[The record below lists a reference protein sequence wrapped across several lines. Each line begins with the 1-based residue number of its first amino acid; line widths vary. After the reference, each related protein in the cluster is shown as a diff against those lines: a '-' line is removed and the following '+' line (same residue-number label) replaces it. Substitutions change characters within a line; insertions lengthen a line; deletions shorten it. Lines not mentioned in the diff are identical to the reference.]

1 MVKMLLVIFIM
12 VYPGSCALWV
22 SQPPE
27 IRAQEGTTASLP
39 CSFNASRGKAAIG
52 SVTWYQD
59 KVAVGMELSNSTPGF
74 RGRLASFSVSQFL
87 RDHEAGLLI
96 QDTQSQDAGIY
107 VCRVEVLGLGVGT
120 GNGTRLLVEKGPPQ
134 QASNPEQAAHT
145 HLLLRAGF
153 YALGFLSVATGST
166 IYYQGKCPCHVE
178 NTATLP
184 AASEER
190 AILNPNEPAL
200 SRGQ

>member
-1 MVKMLLVIFIM
+1 M
-12 VYPGSCALWV
+12 

-27 IRAQEGTTASLP
+27 VRAQEGTTASLP
-39 CSFNASRGKAAIG
+39 CSFNVSRGKAAIG

-59 KVAVGMELSNSTPGF
+59 KVAPGMELSNSTPGF

-120 GNGTRLLVEKGPPQ
+120 GNGTRLLVEKGEVMGDPQ
-134 QASNPEQAAHT
+134 DAVVLEVRHCP
-145 HLLLRAGF
+145 LL
-153 YALGFLSVATGST
+153 
-166 IYYQGKCPCHVE
+166 
-178 NTATLP
+178 
-184 AASEER
+184 
-190 AILNPNEPAL
+190 
-200 SRGQ
+200 

>member
-1 MVKMLLVIFIM
+1 M
-12 VYPGSCALWV
+12 

-27 IRAQEGTTASLP
+27 VRAQEGTTASLP
-39 CSFNASRGKAAIG
+39 CSFNVSRGKAAIG

-59 KVAVGMELSNSTPGF
+59 KVAAGMELSNSTPGF

-120 GNGTRLLVEKGPPQ
+120 GNGTRLLVEKGEVMGDPQ
-134 QASNPEQAAHT
+134 DAVVLEVRHCP
-145 HLLLRAGF
+145 LL
-153 YALGFLSVATGST
+153 
-166 IYYQGKCPCHVE
+166 
-178 NTATLP
+178 
-184 AASEER
+184 
-190 AILNPNEPAL
+190 
-200 SRGQ
+200 